1 MREKVCFGGTFN
13 PIHHGHLICARAAAE
28 AVGAKTVVVFPAGSP
43 AHKAG
48 EEQIAP
54 ANDRLEMCRLALSAR
69 AGSAGAG
76 FELDDREIKRPGPTY
91 TIDTATQLKREG
103 WTEVRWI
110 IGADMVNFLPRWH
123 KTDQLLEEVRF
134 IVMARPGWT
143 FDWDRLPRAVQRLR
157 ENVVEVPQ
165 IDISATEIR
174 RRVKA
179 GLPIDYLC
187 PPEVCRYIEE
197 RGLYR

>member
-28 AVGAKTVVVFPAGSP
+28 AVGAKTVVVFPAGIP

-54 ANDRLEMCRLALSAR
+54 ADDRLEMCRITLS
-69 AGSAGAG
+69 SQAG
-76 FELDDREIKRPGPTY
+76 FELDDREVRRAGPTY
-91 TIDTATQLKREG
+91 TIDTATQLKRQG
-103 WTEVRWI
+103 WTEVHWI

-123 KTDQLLEEVRF
+123 EIDQLLQVVQF
-134 IVMARPGWT
+134 IVMARPGWK
-143 FDWDRLPRAVQRLR
+143 FEWDRLPKAVQRLK
-157 ENVVEVPQ
+157 ENIVEVPQ

-187 PPEVCRYIEE
+187 PPEVCRYIEQ

>member
-1 MREKVCFGGTFN
+1 M
-13 PIHHGHLICARAAAE
+13 
-28 AVGAKTVVVFPAGSP
+28 VVFPAGSP

-69 AGSAGAG
+69 AG
-76 FELDDREIKRPGPTY
+76 FELDDREIKRSGPTY
-91 TIDTATQLKREG
+91 TIDTATQLKRQG
-103 WTEVRWI
+103 WTDVRWI
-110 IGADMVNFLPRWH
+110 IGADMVNFLPHWH
-123 KTDQLLEEVRF
+123 ETDRLLEEVQF

-143 FDWDRLPRAVQRLR
+143 FDWDRLPKAVQRLR

>member
-1 MREKVCFGGTFN
+1 MVRILPQWHE
-13 PIHHGHLICARAAAE
+13 
-28 AVGAKTVVVFPAGSP
+28 S
-43 AHKAG
+43 
-48 EEQIAP
+48 
-54 ANDRLEMCRLALSAR
+54 
-69 AGSAGAG
+69 
-76 FELDDREIKRPGPTY
+76 GP
-91 TIDTATQLKREG
+91 
-103 WTEVRWI
+103 
-110 IGADMVNFLPRWH
+110 
-123 KTDQLLEEVRF
+123 LLEEVDF

-143 FDWDRLPRAVQRLR
+143 FDWDRLPKAVQRLR

>member
-48 EEQIAP
+48 DEQIAP

-69 AGSAGAG
+69 AGSTGAG
-76 FELDDREIKRPGPTY
+76 FELDDREIKRSGPTY

-110 IGADMVNFLPRWH
+110 IGADMVNFLPHWH
-123 KTDQLLEEVRF
+123 KTDQLLEEVQF

-143 FDWDRLPRAVQRLR
+143 FDWDSLPKAVQRLR
-157 ENVVEVPQ
+157 ENIVEVPQ

-197 RGLYR
+197 RGFYR

>member
-48 EEQIAP
+48 EEQVAP

-69 AGSAGAG
+69 TG
-76 FELDDREIKRPGPTY
+76 FELDDREIKRSGPTY
-91 TIDTATQLKREG
+91 TIDTATQLKRQG

-123 KTDQLLEEVRF
+123 KTDQLLEVVRF

-143 FDWDRLPRAVQRLR
+143 FDWDRLPKAVQRLR

-187 PPEVCRYIEE
+187 PPEICRYIEE